1 MFMLSWI
8 RSSDTTTTLS
18 ISKATNTTPASL
30 VVDQNQDDWVFLP
43 ADEETMMN
51 ASISDLQ
58 LLSASTMTLRPS
70 STHPASSCRTAT
82 SSSST
87 AITST
92 AAATVHKSRR
102 QLKQEMRLQQAQED
116 LTRRPRYDP
125 TIAKMRDYEFKLAK
139 LNKLGMRS
147 GRIASSSTGGA
158 HSVKSMR
165 GPSSVG
171 GPQVSSAVPSS
182 KTC

>member
-8 RSSDTTTTLS
+8 RCSDTTTQS
-18 ISKATNTTPASL
+18 ANSKATTSSVAEQS
-30 VVDQNQDDWVFLP
+30 QDDWVFLP

-70 STHPASSCRTAT
+70 STHPASSSRILANNNAT
-82 SSSST
+82 T
-87 AITST
+87 ETT
-92 AAATVHKSRR
+92 ATVHKSRR

-116 LTRRPRYDP
+116 LSRRPRYDP

-147 GRIASSSTGGA
+147 GRIASSTTGGA

-165 GPSSVG
+165 GSSSVG
-171 GPQVSSAVPSS
+171 GPQVTAVAP
-182 KTC
+182 

>member
-8 RSSDTTTTLS
+8 RSSDTTTQS
-18 ISKATNTTPASL
+18 ATSQATPASL
-30 VVDQNQDDWVFLP
+30 VVVDQNQDDWVLLP

-70 STHPASSCRTAT
+70 STHPASSSRILAT
-82 SSSST
+82 SNST
-87 AITST
+87 T
-92 AAATVHKSRR
+92 AETTATVHKSRR
-102 QLKQEMRLQQAQED
+102 QLKQEMRLQQAQDD
-116 LTRRPRYDP
+116 LSRRPRYDP

-147 GRIASSSTGGA
+147 GRISSSTTGGA

-165 GPSSVG
+165 GSSSVG
-171 GPQVSSAVPSS
+171 GPQVSAAAPS
-182 KTC
+182 KAC

>member
-18 ISKATNTTPASL
+18 ASKDTNTTPSSL

-43 ADEETMMN
+43 ADEDTMMN

-70 STHPASSCRTAT
+70 THPASSCRTV
-82 SSSST
+82 
-87 AITST
+87 TST
-92 AAATVHKSRR
+92 TASATTSTTAATVHKSRR
-102 QLKQEMRLQQAQED
+102 QLKQELRLQQAQEE

-139 LNKLGMRS
+139 LNKLGVRS

-158 HSVKSMR
+158 HSV
-165 GPSSVG
+165 
-171 GPQVSSAVPSS
+171 
-182 KTC
+182 